1 MTSAL
6 EGGSVVEPGVTG
18 VTRLTVTDFVAI
30 VAPLEATFNVP
41 VFAPGGRPDGF
52 AVTVTVVPPAG
63 IVPDDGVTV
72 RYGLSVVAVNGTSSA
87 CLPPGEGMKTFMVT
101 GAVLPRGAVASPERP
116 VIVGIVCTTAATVAE
131 LVPGAPLHETAR
143 TR

>member
-1 MTSAL
+1 MIWYVVAALLPLVRRTSDWNGPNAPGACATAGMTSAL

-30 VAPLEATFNVP
+30 VAPLETTFSVP
-41 VFAPGGRPDGF
+41 VFAPGGRPVGF

-72 RYGLSVVAVNGTSSA
+72 R
-87 CLPPGEGMKTFMVT
+87 
-101 GAVLPRGAVASPERP
+101 
-116 VIVGIVCTTAATVAE
+116 
-131 LVPGAPLHETAR
+131 
-143 TR
+143 